1 MRVRLL
7 GGFGVFIG
15 VRGVPERAW
24 RLKKAAVLT
33 VLLALAQD
41 HRLHQEQVMEIL
53 WPSLAPKAAS
63 NNLRQALYAARRA
76 LEPDPST
83 TSRYL
88 RIRDGWL
95 TLCAEEPLW
104 VDVEA
109 FERAAGVARRV
120 GEPEAPAAIDLYA
133 GDLYRRTVTR
143 NGWRRGGKALR
154 CISPCWSRWRPS
166 TRSGEWEPAIA
177 ALGRAVEGDPVRE
190 EAHVG
195 LMRLFAASGK
205 SEAILQYE
213 RLRRVLSRSSTPSPQ
228 SRAGC
233 STSD

>member
-1 MRVRLL
+1 MPEPMRVRLL

-33 VLLALAQD
+33 TLLALAQD

-120 GEPEAPAAIDLYA
+120 GEPEAYRPPSTSTR
-133 GDLYRRTVTR
+133 GTFYRRTVTR
-143 NGWRRGGKALR
+143 NGWRRGGRR
-154 CISPCWSRWRPS
+154 C
-166 TRSGEWEPAIA
+166 
-177 ALGRAVEGDPVRE
+177 
-190 EAHVG
+190 
-195 LMRLFAASGK
+195 
-205 SEAILQYE
+205 
-213 RLRRVLSRSSTPSPQ
+213 
-228 SRAGC
+228 
-233 STSD
+233 